1 MQIARGFEKKFSRF
15 SPKTTVLRGFTG
27 GRGVSRRVCAGKL
40 CRRRAEP
47 EPSRG
52 FYRSPRQVSA
62 DAPSAH
68 RSAGHGSLRSGAL
81 AFAKIW
87 NSAGL
92 QSKFAAMP
100 QKPNSQRPTQKWPI
114 LLCGTAAY
122 ILGTLGEIPQTISYP
137 MVPYRAANS
146 SAVIVSSPSRPISV
160 TISPSQTSSI
170 SVTSIIN

>member
-27 GRGVSRRVCAGKL
+27 GRGVSRRVCAGKP

-81 AFAKIW
+81 AFAKVW

-114 LLCGTAAY
+114 LQCVT
-122 ILGTLGEIPQTISYP
+122 E
-137 MVPYRAANS
+137 RAIF
-146 SAVIVSSPSRPISV
+146 SALSERFRRLSHIRWFRTEPPIHRR
-160 TISPSQTSSI
+160 
-170 SVTSIIN
+170 